1 MGDLQPITL
10 LAELA
15 ERQIAKSTP
24 DHEKTRDSVGK
35 VRQQA
40 RSAVASVMNVLA
52 WITSEENPTV
62 MMKDGL
68 DACIDLLRTDSEIRG
83 VRIARGE
90 CAPAQVIVGRRA
102 LRTVAA
108 AAIIAAVDE
117 RPAPSEIVVSCV
129 AGDDCAIVRIEL
141 RRAGNGVND
150 GAMQDARPLTWDDV
164 QVIAADAGVELERR
178 ADVVECRIPV
188 ID

>member
-1 MGDLQPITL
+1 
-10 LAELA
+10 
-15 ERQIAKSTP
+15 
-24 DHEKTRDSVGK
+24 
-35 VRQQA
+35 
-40 RSAVASVMNVLA
+40 MNVLA

-83 VRIARGE
+83 ARIARGE
-90 CAPAQVIVGRRA
+90 CAAAEVIVGRRA

-117 RPAPSEIVVSCV
+117 RPAPSEIVVSCA

-141 RRAGNGVND
+141 RRTGNGVND
-150 GAMQDARPLTWDDV
+150 GAMQDARPLTWHDV
-164 QVIAADAGVELERR
+164 QVIAADAGVEMERR